1 VKIRSVNVGTPQ
13 ALEWRGRTL
22 TSAIVKEP
30 VSSPVRVEALGLDGD
45 TQVDRRVHGGV
56 DKAVYLYPSEH
67 YAVWERELGRAL
79 SPGAL
84 GENLTSEGIL
94 EADLRVGD
102 TVEVGT
108 ALLQVAEPRLPCV
121 KLAARYQ
128 REDLPRVFKRVG
140 LPGIYFRVLRPGV
153 LGAGDGVR
161 VVSRHPEDWSI
172 ARVFRLLT
180 GGEPDPGV
188 EARLAALGPLGSGAR
203 DTFRRRTGVTAVIGE
218 AGPEAHEPLARL
230 LREAGLPTDGFPS
243 DTPTVLVARAGGAVV
258 GGVALERW
266 GPAALLRSLV
276 VAPSQ
281 RGTGLGSALTQAVL
295 AHARAS
301 GARSVSLLTETAER
315 FFPDFGFTPVDRS
328 ALPAELDASAEMRG
342 ACPDSAVAMTLELR
356 PS

>member
-1 VKIRSVNVGTPQ
+1 VKIRSVNVGEPRE
-13 ALEWRGRTL
+13 LKWRGSTL
-22 TSAIVKEP
+22 RSAIVKEP

-45 TQVDRRVHGGV
+45 TQVDLRVHGGV

-67 YAVWERELGRAL
+67 YAVWERQLGQSL

-94 EADLRVGD
+94 EADLHVGD

-108 ALLQVAEPRLPCV
+108 ALLQVSEPRLPCV

-128 REDLPRVFKRVG
+128 REDLPRVFKRTG

-153 LGAGDGVR
+153 LGAGDEVR
-161 VVSRHPEDWSI
+161 VVSRYPEDWSI

-180 GGEPDPGV
+180 GEEPDRGV
-188 EARLAALGPLGSGAR
+188 EARLAALAPLGRGAR
-203 DTFRRRTGVTAVIGE
+203 DTFRRRTGVTAVIDQ
-218 AGPEAHEPLARL
+218 AGPEAHEPLAGL

-243 DTPTVLVARAGGAVV
+243 DTPVVLVARADGAVV

-266 GPAALLRSLV
+266 GDAALLRSLV
-276 VAPSQ
+276 VADSQ
-281 RGTGLGSALTQAVL
+281 RGTGLGSALTRAIL
-295 AHARAS
+295 ARARSS

-315 FFPDFGFTPVDRS
+315 FFPDFGFTPVERDG
-328 ALPAELDASAEMRG
+328 LPAALAASAEMRG
-342 ACPDSAVAMTLELR
+342 ACPDSAVAMTLEPGR
-356 PS
+356 G